1 MRRNVYGLTL
11 CAMLFALCG
20 SASAQQPAKIPRVG
34 FLSTAS
40 LSSLSPRLEAFRPG
54 LKELGYV
61 EGKNI
66 TIEYRSAE
74 GNVNRLPE
82 LAAGLARL
90 KVDCFVTAGSSPTRA
105 AMQATSAIPI
115 IATTLGDPVAAG
127 IVASLA
133 RPGGNI
139 TGLTS
144 NSSELAG
151 KRLELL
157 KETIPR
163 LSRVAIFRDRRSL
176 PPDLKET
183 EAAARLLK
191 VQLMSLEMHSLE
203 ELENSFRS
211 IAKSRA
217 DAFING
223 GSGFFT
229 THQKRIIELA
239 AKHRLPAMYNEQEYV
254 LAGGL
259 MTYATSIPDLYRRAA
274 TYVDKIL
281 KGTKPADLPVEQ
293 PMKFE
298 LMINLKT
305 AKQIGLT
312 IPPNVLARADRVIR

>member
-1 MRRNVYGLTL
+1 MKKKIATFVVG
-11 CAMLFALCG
+11 ALLLAL
-20 SASAQQPAKIPRVG
+20 SLPAEAQQAGQIPRIG

-40 LSSLSPRLEAFRPG
+40 LSSLSSRLDAFRQG
-54 LKELGYV
+54 LRDLGYI

-66 TIEYRSAE
+66 IIEYRSAE

-82 LAAGLARL
+82 LAADLTRL
-90 KVDCFVTAGSSPTRA
+90 KVDCIVTAGASPTRA

-139 TGLTS
+139 TGL
-144 NSSELAG
+144 SSLSSDLAG

-163 LSRVAIFRDRRSL
+163 LSRVAIFGDGRSL
-176 PPDLKET
+176 PADVKEIET
-183 EAAARLLK
+183 VARLLK
-191 VQLMSLEMHSLE
+191 VQLISLKMQSLD
-203 ELENSFRS
+203 ELENGFRS

-239 AKHRLPAMYNEQEYV
+239 ARHRLPAMYNEQEYV

-274 TYVDKIL
+274 T
-281 KGTKPADLPVEQ
+281 
-293 PMKFE
+293 
-298 LMINLKT
+298 
-305 AKQIGLT
+305 
-312 IPPNVLARADRVIR
+312 